1 MIVSKEVDK
10 MKIEDYDKYYINGS
24 DHYLMPK
31 GEFVEL
37 FDEMVNWR
45 EESKQLKEVIDK
57 AIEYIK
63 EKQKI
68 QYKFALS
75 HIECDDLLQILDILK
90 EK

>member
-1 MIVSKEVDK
+1 

-45 EESKQLKEVIDK
+45 EESKKQKESIDKVIEIIEPLTEFDTCTINGKILRKPLGILKEVS
-57 AIEYIK
+57 E
-63 EKQKI
+63 
-68 QYKFALS
+68 
-75 HIECDDLLQILDILK
+75 
-90 EK
+90 